1 MKIEEFYQEV
11 VNSSLCPDN
20 FDAIYKE
27 FRLYQ
32 RDAIRTLNEFHRI
45 CEKHNIRYIL
55 GYGSLLGAV
64 RDHGQV
70 PWDYDVDVYIPYEER
85 ESLFSALDK
94 ELGNDYYYECP
105 ENCRNFPSFMI
116 RMSPKEYDTEAVH
129 VDIFYII
136 GAPDEK
142 TELYLFSERM
152 KQLCID
158 RSRKKRSLRK
168 LPGRDFKSLIIV
180 LGGKI
185 RRLNKLISKI
195 DKELYKICRLY
206 DPHKTGRSMVVCA
219 VYKNV
224 FSYDTELLWKT
235 RLIHTDCGTYRIP
248 ESYQDILKTLYGDY
262 SHPLPL
268 QRRIE
273 ELLHYY
279 KLLKHLEKIYKKKL

>member
-1 MKIEEFYQEV
+1 MTIEEFYQEV
-11 VNSSLCPDN
+11 VNSPLCPDN

-85 ESLFSALDK
+85 ERLLSALDK

-158 RSRKKRSLRK
+158 RSRKKRNLQK
-168 LPGRDFKSLIIV
+168 LPERDFKSLIIV

-185 RRLNKLISKI
+185 RRLNKPISKI
-195 DKELYKICRLY
+195 DKELYKICGLY
-206 DPHKTGRSMVVCA
+206 DPYKTGRSMVICA

-248 ESYQDILKTLYGDY
+248 ESYQDILKALYGDY
-262 SHPLPL
+262 SNPLPL
-268 QRRIE
+268 ERRIE
-273 ELLHYY
+273 ELQHYY
-279 KLLKHLEKIYKKKL
+279 KLLKHLDQYIKDR